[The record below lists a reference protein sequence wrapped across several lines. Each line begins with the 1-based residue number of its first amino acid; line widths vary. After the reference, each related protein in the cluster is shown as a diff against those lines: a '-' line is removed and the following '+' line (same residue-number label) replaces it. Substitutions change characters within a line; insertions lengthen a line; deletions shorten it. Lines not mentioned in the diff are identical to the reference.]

1 MSSKSH
7 LTIALLSLLAAACAA
22 PTGEAN
28 GGNDLRVTEA
38 DNGKT
43 VSAAVGQ
50 DVLVSVTDYGD
61 SGYTWSVVNAGGL
74 GGGSQSHVGGSSQ
87 AGDFGTDVFT
97 FTTSGLPAGELHD
110 RAGRR
115 ADVGPDDGDPV
126 LGDGEDWPVSRS
138 GSRARRDGPRPG

>member
-50 DVLVSVTDYGD
+50 GVLVSVTDYGD

-97 FTTSGLPAGELHD
+97 FTTSGLPAGEYTIELVD
-110 RAGRR
+110 EQTW
-115 ADVGPDDGDPV
+115 DPTTAIPFSV
-126 LGDGEDWPVSRS
+126 TVKIGQ
-138 GSRARRDGPRPG
+138 

>member
-1 MSSKSH
+1 MNSKSH

-28 GGNDLRVTEA
+28 DTSELRVTAA

-61 SGYTWSVVNAGGL
+61 SGYTWSVVSAGGL
-74 GGGSQSHVGGSSQ
+74 GGGTQSHVNGSSQ

-97 FTTSGLPAGELHD
+97 FTTSQLPAGSYTIKLVD
-110 RAGRR
+110 QQTWAPTT
-115 ADVGPDDGDPV
+115 AIPFSVTV
-126 LGDGEDWPVSRS
+126 KI
-138 GSRARRDGPRPG
+138 AQ